1 METFFLLIFL
11 GIVCFVFFVYKC
23 FTSDWH
29 KSEQFFYR
37 HSRYEANFDY
47 LERMIENEILEEEFE
62 RDLRNSR
69 RENEVEDQLP
79 KKEKYNYEDLLFGED
94 LAFEYLMEES
104 GL

>member
-1 METFFLLIFL
+1 MGLFFLLIIL
-11 GIVCFVFFVYKC
+11 GFASFIFIIYKC
-23 FTSDWH
+23 FTSDWY

-37 HSRYEANFDY
+37 HSRYEDNFDY

-69 RENEVEDQLP
+69 RENEVEEQLP
-79 KKEKYNYEDLLFGED
+79 KKEKYNYEDLIFDED

>member
-1 METFFLLIFL
+1 
-11 GIVCFVFFVYKC
+11 
-23 FTSDWH
+23 
-29 KSEQFFYR
+29 
-37 HSRYEANFDY
+37 
-47 LERMIENEILEEEFE
+47 MIENEILEEEFE

-79 KKEKYNYEDLLFGED
+79 KNEKYNYEDLLFGED